1 MQARKNNEKKKKKKK
16 KKGKE
21 SVEIKKDDDLE
32 KMLTREERE
41 VVKAQGWLRAGAEL

>member
-1 MQARKNNEKKKKKKK
+1 MQTRRNNEKKK